1 MRKIIASL
9 DVGSNYI
16 KLIIGEI
23 FKKKLNILTCIDV
36 PARGIKNGYIVNP
49 ESAIVSFKEVF
60 SKASDIMGMPVNK
73 VVVSIPSYNTKC
85 FYSEGSTSINGV
97 DKVINHKAITRSIE
111 AAVYNRVPDN
121 HELISVLPT
130 SFIINDVDKVA
141 SPIGAIGEKLT
152 VKAVSVIAPKNNIIS
167 LLKCLEKVDVQVV
180 DTVVGPLADYY
191 EFRKEINNNEVGAI
205 VNIGASKTEVSIFN
219 KGILTNT
226 EVLDVG
232 SNNIEAD
239 FAYMYKI
246 SRKDAIYIKENLA
259 LAHKSMA
266 QANESVTFT
275 NKQDDLV
282 KINQYDAS
290 EIVNARLVE
299 MLNLIKKQINLLTKR
314 EISYIMV
321 TGGTTELKDF
331 NILLDEVFN
340 RKAKIAHV
348 NEIGIRH
355 NKYSVAAGLIKYYY
369 SRLKLRNADFSIFDI
384 DQQEELS
391 GLHRKIN
398 LSDNSLLG
406 KLFGYFF
413 DS

>member
-1 MRKIIASL
+1 MRNIIASL
-9 DVGSNYI
+9 DIGTSTI
-16 KLIIGEI
+16 KVIVGEI
-23 FKKKLNILTCIDV
+23 VKNKLNILTC
-36 PARGIKNGYIVNP
+36 AETNSRGIKNGYVVNP
-49 ESAIVSFKEVF
+49 ESAIISIKDVL
-60 SKASDIMGMPVNK
+60 SKASDIIGFEIKK
-73 VVVSIPSYNTKC
+73 VIVTIPNYNTKC
-85 FYSEGSTSINGV
+85 FISEGSCTINS
-97 DKVINHKAITRSIE
+97 DEKVINHKDLLRAMQSS
-111 AAVYNRVPDN
+111 VYNKVDDTE
-121 HELISVLPT
+121 ELISILPT
-130 SFIINDVDKVA
+130 SFILNDVDKV
-141 SPIGAIGEKLT
+141 STPIGAIAEKLT
-152 VKAVSVIAPKNNIIS
+152 VKVVGVVTSKNNVNNITKILEKLKIEIIDTIINPLGDFYEFKDIIS
-167 LLKCLEKVDVQVV
+167 KDK
-180 DTVVGPLADYY
+180 
-191 EFRKEINNNEVGAI
+191 VGAI

-219 KGILTNT
+219 KGILTAT
-226 EVLDVG
+226 ECLDIG
-232 SNNIEAD
+232 GKNIEAD
-239 FAYMYKI
+239 FSYLYKI
-246 SRKDAIYIKENLA
+246 SRKDAIYLKEHIA
-259 LAHKSMA
+259 LAHKASA
-266 QANESVTFT
+266 EANESITFT
-275 NKQDDLV
+275 NKDGDYV

-290 EIVNARLVE
+290 EIVSARLTE